1 MEPGITHLPRKRNLM
16 SAQPRNTDP
25 RLPDCP
31 PRHFSFLLRCM
42 ETRSQPSNPTEPGSN
57 WRFSLQDPKSEAV
70 HNFRSFEDLVAFLQS
85 VLEESHSL
93 STEKGC
99 ENDAA

>member
-1 MEPGITHLPRKRNLM
+1 MT
-16 SAQPRNTDP
+16 AQPRNPDL

-42 ETRSQPSNPTEPGSN
+42 ETRSQPSNPSEPGSN

-70 HNFRSFEDLVAFLQS
+70 HNFRNFEALVAFLQS
-85 VLEESHSL
+85 VLEESHTL
-93 STEKGC
+93 LPEKGN